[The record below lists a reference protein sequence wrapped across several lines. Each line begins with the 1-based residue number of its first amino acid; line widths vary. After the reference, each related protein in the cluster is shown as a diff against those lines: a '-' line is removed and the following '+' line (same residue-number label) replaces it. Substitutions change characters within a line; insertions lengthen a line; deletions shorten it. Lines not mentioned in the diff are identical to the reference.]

1 MKSRVTHGRASGI
14 NGRCLMRCKILEQI
28 LALSFGTRYTQLA
41 LLLLPLLRLLP
52 TNGKSYSY
60 AHIFLRRSFNIRCLL
75 SSCKNNPLLAPCRM
89 WSAGG
94 QTYNDQWGGHQNGYG
109 HQGVTSSSANYAG
122 DPKRPSAYHSQSL
135 PRNVGR
141 RKAGAAAAAARGQ
154 QWSQDDFGANYG
166 YHAANGAGSTWDYGH
181 GRGKQEKEKF
191 ILRPWNWESGNPRVT
206 RVYFAKSPFSFPSPS
221 LRSLYPLVFR

>member
-1 MKSRVTHGRASGI
+1 MFNALQNTRANSR
-14 NGRCLMRCKILEQI
+14 
-28 LALSFGTRYTQLA
+28 A
-41 LLLLPLLRLLP
+41 LLWNPLYATRLVALAAFAAVAHKWKELL
-52 TNGKSYSY
+52 YSY

-141 RKAGAAAAAARGQ
+141 RKAGAAAAAAARGQ

-181 GRGKQEKEKF
+181 GRGKQEKEKI
-191 ILRPWNWESGNPRVT
+191 ILRPWNWESGNPR
-206 RVYFAKSPFSFPSPS
+206 FKSHVCTS
-221 LRSLYPLVFR
+221 LRALFHSPLLLFVLYIRLSFGMSPRY